1 MRTRKT
7 RAATAARI
15 GLAIGLLAGPA
26 LAHQDAAAPR
36 RSEMGAYARDLPRG
50 AAQPTSDAMPDLIA
64 GVGPLTW
71 PGVSADPRAAAYFAQ
86 GLNFA
91 WGFNHAEAVRAFRA
105 AQTYDP
111 GCALCHW
118 AEAWAL
124 GPNINMPME
133 PAANARA
140 IAALAEARRLAF
152 RNGASRNGAVTR
164 GLIAALER
172 RHAADPQA
180 DRAALDAAYADAM
193 RALHVQHPDHAEI
206 AMLTADAL
214 MNLTPWDYW
223 GDGGRTPKGATAE
236 IVALLERTLAAHPD
250 HIGAIHLYIHAVEA
264 SDRPERAAP
273 HAARLGTLAPAI
285 GHLVHMPSHIWYRMG
300 AWRESLEA
308 NRAAVAADRALLA
321 RGGAS
326 LLVAEGYHPH
336 NIHFVLASALMGGD
350 GDVAVQAA
358 EELAGVVS
366 SRAARDV
373 PWMQPIQAAP
383 YVAHARFSAPDQVL
397 AMPRP
402 EEAGAFLAGHWHYAR
417 GVALARLGRVE
428 EARAEAA
435 RIRDLAGSAEIA
447 ALTEAGVPGAPTLG
461 IAQELVEARADAAA
475 GDHAGA
481 AARFARAAA
490 TQEALPY
497 MEPPFWF
504 DPIRPSQGAAL
515 LAAGRT
521 AEAAEVFRAAL
532 DRLPQDG
539 WAAAGLLLAAQRS
552 GDAAT
557 EAGMRALLARSWFG
571 PALPSLD
578 RF

>member
-1 MRTRKT
+1 MRTPRT
-7 RAATAARI
+7 GAAKAARI
-15 GLAIGLLAGPA
+15 GLALGLLAGPA
-26 LAHQDAAAPR
+26 LAHQEEAPPR

-50 AAQPTSDAMPDLIA
+50 AAQPTSDAMPALIPGA
-64 GVGPLTW
+64 GPLAW

-105 AQTYDP
+105 AQSYDP
-111 GCALCHW
+111 GCALCLW

-133 PAANARA
+133 RAANQRA
-140 IAALAEARRLAF
+140 IAALAEARQLAF
-152 RNGASRNGAVTR
+152 RNGASRNGEIAR
-164 GLIAALER
+164 GLIAALET
-172 RHAADPQA
+172 RHAADARA

-193 RALHVQHPDHAEI
+193 RALHARHPDHAEI
-206 AMLTADAL
+206 AVLTADAL
-214 MNLTPWDYW
+214 MNLSPWDYW
-223 GDGGRTPKGATAE
+223 AEGGRTPKGATTE

-264 SDRPERAAP
+264 SDRPERAAA
-273 HAARLGTLAPAI
+273 HAARLGALAPAI

-350 GDVAVQAA
+350 GAAAVQAA

-366 SRAARDV
+366 ARAARDV
-373 PWMQPIQAAP
+373 PWTQPIQAAP
-383 YVAHARFSAPDQVL
+383 YVAHARFSAPEAVL
-397 AMPRP
+397 AMPAP
-402 EEAGAFLAGHWHYAR
+402 AEAGGFLAAHWHYAR
-417 GVALARLGRVE
+417 GVALARLGRAE

-435 RIRDLAGSAEIA
+435 HIRALAGSPEIA
-447 ALTEAGVPGAPTLG
+447 ALTEVGVPGGPTLA
-461 IAQELVEARADAAA
+461 IAQELVEARADAAS

-490 TQEALPY
+490 VQEALPY

-504 DPIRPSQGAAL
+504 DPIRPAEGAAL
-515 LAAGRT
+515 LAAGRA

-532 DRLPQDG
+532 ARLPQDG
-539 WAAAGLLLAAQRS
+539 WAAAGLLAVAEREGDGRLGAQ
-552 GDAAT
+552 
-557 EAGMRALLARSWFG
+557 MRALLARSWFG
-571 PALPSLD
+571 AALPALD
-578 RF
+578 NF